1 MILIGVVFTGDPR
14 MQQVFRGNYGKA
26 VRRGGGVPVFLPW
39 KPEHAAF
46 WAKYLDGFL
55 FTGGATLTP
64 NTTVRPGD
72 RNAARPIRQE
82 TNSSWRF

>member
-26 VRRGGGVPVFLPW
+26 VCRGGGVPVFLPW
-39 KPEHAAF
+39 KPKHAAF
-46 WAKYLDGFL
+46 WAKHLAASCL
-55 FTGGATLTP
+55 PAGATLIP
-64 NTTVRPGD
+64 NTTVRPEN

-82 TNSSWRF
+82 TNLSWRF